1 MGAPSLKALNRRGW
15 FYDTATSSLPFFTSH
30 FEVAMDLSPL
40 VNVMNSPLMDEVLIW
55 VVALVAGSVSVVA
68 LVNAL
73 DMFLD
78 AEPN

>member
-1 MGAPSLKALNRRGW
+1 
-15 FYDTATSSLPFFTSH
+15 
-30 FEVAMDLSPL
+30 MDLPAL

-55 VVALVAGSVSVVA
+55 IVTLVAGSVGIVA

-78 AEPN
+78 AETS